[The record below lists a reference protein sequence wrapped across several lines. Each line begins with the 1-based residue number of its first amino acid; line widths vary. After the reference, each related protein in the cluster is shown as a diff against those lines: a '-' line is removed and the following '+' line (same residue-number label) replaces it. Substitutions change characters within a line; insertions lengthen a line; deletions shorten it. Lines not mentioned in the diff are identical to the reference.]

1 MPAEVVRSKN
11 AKKTLYFSDY
21 LKTNKCSIVWSRRR
35 TQSGYLDM
43 HSCLDMS
50 CFQSYICHD
59 VQNAYAGKP
68 LTCNWG
74 ERRQHGFA
82 GDRRDLIYIF
92 QVVKGRKSRLNFVM
106 QINRCLRR
114 GQTKQEVTEIKPK
127 RISTSKDLLEL
138 CKSSKRRMSCSAY
151 EGSVDRIH

>member
-82 GDRRDLIYIF
+82 GDRRDLILHF
-92 QVVKGRKSRLNFVM
+92 PSSQRKEKSTE
-106 QINRCLRR
+106 LRHAD
-114 GQTKQEVTEIKPK
+114 QPLSPK
-127 RISTSKDLLEL
+127 RSNKAGGYRDKAEENQHEQRSIGAVQK
-138 CKSSKRRMSCSAY
+138 
-151 EGSVDRIH
+151 